1 MIDTEGGKLMA
12 TYKYS
17 SRKGAVGVFDLTQ
30 EGKLKPGTTYT
41 IQPVGKWAGET
52 TAVLTMR

>member
-1 MIDTEGGKLMA
+1 MA

-17 SRKGAVGVFDLTQ
+17 SRKGAVGVFDLMQ